1 MFDKKFV
8 EELPRPQG
16 LPCQNTK
23 KFHKQMLLLTEAR
36 ERKL

>member
-23 KFHKQMLLLTEAR
+23 KFNQTDASFNR
-36 ERKL
+36 SQRT